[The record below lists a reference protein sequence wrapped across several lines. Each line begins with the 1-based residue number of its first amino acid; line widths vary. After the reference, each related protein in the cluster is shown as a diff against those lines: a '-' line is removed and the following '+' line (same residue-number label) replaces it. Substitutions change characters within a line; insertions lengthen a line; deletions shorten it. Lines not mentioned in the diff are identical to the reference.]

1 MRTTISTIILAALLL
16 ASCSAENDPTDGT
29 TIPQADARITVCGN
43 APKDESSTR
52 ATAPSI
58 SGTCNADKLTI
69 WSFAG
74 KDTRFG
80 IVGDKMTLNTL
91 QRLANNG
98 EDCADIALDGIDNT
112 NKWTTHQVALSTNYN
127 YNRYAFRALAYKG
140 SDAEKFSV
148 NTTDATTPTLLAL
161 SLNLPD
167 ADASGE
173 RTFSTPELFF
183 GNLGIGG
190 YKDDNETYANV
201 PSNMLTFSK
210 GGNVSLYGDIY
221 RIVSQV
227 NLKLSKVP
235 ADVKNIE
242 LLCSLLPKK
251 TMLSPLYDS
260 KNDVATSHGVF
271 YPVQAANSAADCLG
285 SDEWT
290 VVDSRQSPEAST
302 TLSTFLLPS
311 EVGCQLRMRVAYKN
325 ATTNTFDIRP
335 EKSVYFNPQNGGY
348 NIIGDGELKHSDT
361 EYYIYNNLTYRFY
374 SYSNV
379 RVNLNADFTNATVD
393 TQQISVTIEVE
404 PAFVKKHEFE
414 VK

>member
-1 MRTTISTIILAALLL
+1 MRTTISTIFLTALLL
-16 ASCSAENDPTDGT
+16 ASCSAESDPIDDT
-29 TIPQADARITVCGN
+29 TIPSADARITVCGN
-43 APKDESSTR
+43 APKEGESTR

-58 SGTCNADKLTI
+58 PGTCNADMLTI

-74 KDTRFG
+74 KDTHFG
-80 IVGDKMTLNTL
+80 IVGNKMTLNTL
-91 QRLANNG
+91 NRIQDSG
-98 EDCADIALDGIDNT
+98 EDCADITLDGIDNT
-112 NKWTTHQVALSTNYN
+112 NKWTTHQMALSADH
-127 YNRYAFRALAYKG
+127 NRYAFRALAYTA
-140 SDAEKFSV
+140 SDAAKFSV
-148 NTTDATTPTLLAL
+148 NTSAATYPTLLAL
-161 SLNLPD
+161 SLNLPA
-167 ADASGE
+167 ADTKNE

-190 YKDDNETYANV
+190 SEKDNETYDNV

-210 GGNVSLYGDIY
+210 GGNVSLYGNIY
-221 RIVSQV
+221 RIVSQL

-235 ADVKNIE
+235 SDVKGIE

-251 TMLSPLYDS
+251 IMLSPLYDS
-260 KNDVATSHGVF
+260 ENDVATSHGAF
-271 YPVQAANSAADCLG
+271 YPVQADTSADDCLG

-311 EVGCQLRMRVAYKN
+311 EKGCQLRMRVTYKN
-325 ATTNTFDIRP
+325 ATTKTFDIRP
-335 EKSVYFNPQNGGY
+335 EKSVFFNPQNGGY
-348 NIIGDGELKHSDT
+348 NIIGDAKLKHSDT
-361 EYYIYNNLTYRFY
+361 ECYIYSNLTYRFY

-379 RVNLNADFTNATVD
+379 RVNLNADFTNATAD